1 MRRLCSS
8 LAASLLAAV
17 SWGSAQAT
25 TLFMGA
31 YPDSVLVFD
40 EGKGAVVQRIP
51 LESGLPTSLRQSADK
66 KRIYVT
72 TITHSGI
79 EVIDPA
85 TRKVVESFSLNT
97 PTTHYRFNGGAPDP
111 TGKYFYTVIEQ
122 IDKKLDHYEVS
133 KPKYAVIDVEKKTI
147 SNTFDVASE
156 DENGARGYRNL
167 MAVSPDGK
175 YIYQFRNKVVI
186 LDASTF
192 KVIERMDLSTPE
204 EAGIDSVNLGGT
216 LESITQPG
224 QFVALFN
231 ASDPYVH
238 NRVFGI
244 ARFDLST
251 RQVDFTPIGPAPA
264 TMAGL
269 QVSPDGKA
277 AYTVVSTGGN
287 LGNKRCEFWRFDMAT
302 KSIQQKAEFSCRT
315 RFTLGMSGDGA
326 KLYIYGAGFQ
336 IEVYDTRTLKY
347 ERTWDLNSDITGAGM
362 IVTQR

>member
-8 LAASLLAAV
+8 LAVSLLAAG
-17 SWGSAQAT
+17 SWGSALAA

-31 YPDSVLVFD
+31 YPNSVLVFD
-40 EGKGAVVQRIP
+40 EDKGAIVQRIE
-51 LESGLPTSLRQSADK
+51 LDSGVPTSLRQSADK

-72 TITHSGI
+72 TIDHSGI

-85 TRKVVESFSLNT
+85 KRQVVESFTLNT
-97 PTTHYRFNGGAPDP
+97 PTTRYRFNGGVPDP
-111 TGKYFYTVIEQ
+111 TGRYFYTVVEQ
-122 IDKKLDHYEVS
+122 IDKKIDHYEVS
-133 KPKYAVIDVEKKTI
+133 DPKYAVIDLEKKAI
-147 SNTFDVASE
+147 SKTFDVASQ
-156 DENGARGYRNL
+156 DESNVRGYRVQ

-175 YIYQFRNKVVI
+175 YIYQFGRKVVI

-192 KVIERMDLSTPE
+192 KVIERMDLSTPD
-204 EAGIDSVNLGGT
+204 DSGLGDVTLGRP
-216 LESITQPG
+216 LESITRPG

-238 NRVFGI
+238 NKVFGI

-269 QVSPDGKA
+269 QVAPDGKT
-277 AYTVVSTGGN
+277 AYTVVSTGGR

-302 KSIQQKAEFSCRT
+302 KRIQQKAEFPCRT
-315 RFTLGMSGDGA
+315 RFTFGISGNGS
-326 KLYIYGAGFQ
+326 KLYIFGAGFQ
-336 IEVYDTRTLKY
+336 IEVYDAKTLKY
-347 ERTWDLNSDITGAGM
+347 ERTWDLNNDITGAGM
-362 IVTQR
+362 IVTQ